1 MSLINDCLLSNGLN
15 LTGCTKQNTGGVEEI
30 YFANFKEVIPAG
42 ASSAKYTY
50 DDTTTGEIT
59 AIATGAT
66 YYRFD
71 CVKETS
77 VLAETVAVNVQ
88 NSTISFSPTIT
99 LVMNKMTTET
109 RNLMY
114 LLSLGRLIAVV
125 KDNNGNYWM
134 CGFKK
139 GLDVTAVDNNTGTAL
154 GDRNGSVITITGMEP
169 VPMAAL
175 SGAPTPAQ
183 PNPTGAVEDLLAV
196 ASY

>member
-42 ASSAKYTY
+42 AASALYTY
-50 DDTTTGEIT
+50 DDATTGEIT

-88 NSTISFSPTIT
+88 NSTISFAPSIT
-99 LVMNKMTTET
+99 LVMNKMSTET

-125 KDNNGNYWM
+125 KDNNGTYWM
-134 CGFKK
+134 AGFKK

-154 GDRNGSVITITGMEP
+154 GDRNGSVLTITGMEP
-169 VPMAAL
+169 LPMAAL
-175 SGAPTPAQ
+175 SSA
-183 PNPTGAVEDLLAV
+183 AVADLADV